1 MKILATRLRQRRRQL
16 RLNQKDVAKTG
27 SSSLLS
33 KVETGTSQPS
43 LKTLQEWAL
52 ALKTTT
58 ADLIGDQLLLEAA
71 KQTILAT
78 EKCHSYLSFLPETAA
93 TNFLKELSLSAT
105 SFTTPVPEPPADPEL
120 QYLAAKVHLHKGTPV
135 KAAKLAQRALS
146 QDVSQLWRIYH
157 LTLLCQVY
165 EQLSEP
171 EKRREVEKELRATVN
186 RQKADANLPPAA
198 ELTQTDLDQL
208 KLGSLLQV
216 IQACLDA

>member
-1 MKILATRLRQRRRQL
+1 MKILAARLRQRRRQL
-16 RLNQKDVAKTG
+16 RLNQKDVAKIG

-43 LKTLQEWAL
+43 LKTLQEWAQ

-58 ADLIGDQLLLEAA
+58 GDLIGDQLLLEAA
-71 KQTILAT
+71 KHTILDT
-78 EKCHSYLSFLPETAA
+78 EKCHSYLSFLPKTET

-105 SFTTPVPEPPADPEL
+105 SFTTQVPEPPPDAEL
-120 QYLAAKVHLHKGTPV
+120 QYLAAKVHLHKGTPK
-135 KAAKLAQRALS
+135 KAAVLAQKALS
-146 QDVSQLWRIYH
+146 QDISPLWRICH

-171 EKRREVEKELRATVN
+171 AKRRKAKQELQTVLRRKKTN
-186 RQKADANLPPAA
+186 VDLPSAA

-208 KLGSLLQV
+208 KLHSLLQV
-216 IQACLDA
+216 IQGCLEA